1 MNAAPTMTT
10 APTERAQARRQQVL
24 DAASDAF
31 RRRGFHAASMA
42 EIAKL
47 AGMSPGHI
55 YNLFENKDEIIA
67 AIVERDC
74 EQIVQRIGELQH
86 EADVLQ
92 SMLRE
97 TEMAID
103 EHSQVADAA
112 LELEVLA
119 EASRNPRLAAVMHA
133 KQALVHDKALGLI
146 RQTLGPAAAE
156 VPASEIEGRALLLAA
171 LFNGLTALSVRLP
184 DQARRIPDMAPVMR
198 RLLQVLMA
206 P

>member
-1 MNAAPTMTT
+1 MTT

-24 DAASDAF
+24 EAASDAF

-74 EQIVQRIGELQH
+74 ADIVRRIGELQQ
-86 EADVLQ
+86 EGDVLQ
-92 SMLRE
+92 AMLRE
-97 TEMAID
+97 TENAID
-103 EHSQVADAA
+103 ESTQVASAA

-119 EASRNPRLAAVMHA
+119 EAGRNPRLAAVVHA
-133 KQALVHDKALGLI
+133 NEAVVHAKALGLI
-146 RQTLGPAAAE
+146 RQSLGPAADHL
-156 VPASEIEGRALLLAA
+156 PDGEIQGRALLLAA
-171 LFNGLTALSVRLP
+171 LFSGLTALSVRQTELG
-184 DQARRIPDMAPVMR
+184 ARVPDMAPVMR
-198 RLLQVLMA
+198 RVLQVLLA

>member
-1 MNAAPTMTT
+1 MTT

-74 EQIVQRIGELQH
+74 EEIVQRIGELQQ

-92 SMLRE
+92 VMLGE
-97 TEMAID
+97 TEKAID
-103 EHSQVADAA
+103 DSTQVADAA

-119 EASRNPRLAAVMHA
+119 EASRNPRLAAVVHA
-133 KQALVHDKALGLI
+133 SEAVVNAKAQGLI
-146 RQTLGPAAAE
+146 RQSLGPAAGE
-156 VPASEIEGRALLLAA
+156 LPAGEIEGRALLLAA
-171 LFNGLTALSVRLP
+171 LFNGLTAMSVRQPNLGE
-184 DQARRIPDMAPVMR
+184 RVSDMAPVMR
-198 RLLQVLMA
+198 RMLRVLLT

>member
-1 MNAAPTMTT
+1 MTT
-10 APTERAQARRQQVL
+10 ASTERTQVRRQQVL

-74 EQIVQRIGELQH
+74 EETVQRIGELQR
-86 EADVLQ
+86 ETDVLQ
-92 SMLRE
+92 AMLAQ
-97 TEMAID
+97 TEAAID
-103 EHSQVADAA
+103 EHSQVANAA

-119 EASRNPRLAAVMHA
+119 EAGRNPKLAAVVHA
-133 KQALVHDKALGLI
+133 AETLVKAKALDLI
-146 RQTLGPAAAE
+146 RQGLGPAADGLSAGE
-156 VPASEIEGRALLLAA
+156 VEGRALLLAA
-171 LFNGLTALSVRLP
+171 LFNGLTVMSVRLP
-184 DQARRIPDMAPVMR
+184 DMSASGAHMAPAMR
-198 RLLQVLMA
+198 RVLQVLLT